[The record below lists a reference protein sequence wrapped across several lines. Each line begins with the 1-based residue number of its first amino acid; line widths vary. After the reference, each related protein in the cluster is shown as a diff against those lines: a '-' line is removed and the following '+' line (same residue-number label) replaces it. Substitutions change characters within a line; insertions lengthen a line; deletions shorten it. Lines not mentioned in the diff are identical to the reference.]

1 MRLFII
7 LSAVCALVFFSA
19 GFIYA
24 DELSDLKEQVRVLQE
39 TTSALS
45 AKIQALESKQSSV
58 TQEIEKVPE
67 LEKTIEKLKESPAA
81 LLQGV
86 NVGGHIKATILDRT
100 QGERNGDSRHTNL
113 SGGINT
119 IYLFLSKEIE
129 DWLKLDVELE
139 YDVSA
144 SATPAL
150 GSNLTRAT
158 SATQAVEIYQ
168 AYATAPLKG
177 GYELKVGAFK
187 PLFSED
193 YARDIWWE
201 ELIHQNK
208 GLCYLQSYY
217 DYGVELYKNFDF
229 DKFSLPTY
237 LEVGN
242 GSNRF
247 TDTNDSKTVLLHIA
261 PEFFQTK
268 LRFPMSIS
276 YGKWDDGDNSELLR
290 AALGYDL
297 TYDKWNFAG
306 EYLYSNYGAVSL
318 GANKGYADGK
328 REGYYLKA
336 AYRFNP
342 KWRAL
347 VKYAHSELYKTG
359 LLNTMR
365 SDNYDDTI
373 LGLNYF
379 LSDGITLIGEYSHGE
394 AVTSDG
400 SDKLNYNR
408 GTIGARATF

>member
-1 MRLFII
+1 VKSIII
-7 LSAVCALVFFSA
+7 LSAVCAFLFSSA

-24 DELSDLKEQVRVLQE
+24 DELSDLKEQVRALQE
-39 TTSALS
+39 TTNALS
-45 AKIQALESKQSSV
+45 AKIQGLESKQNSQ
-58 TQEIEKVPE
+58 TQEINKVSG
-67 LEKTIEKLKESPAA
+67 LEKTVERLKSSPAA
-81 LLQGV
+81 SLQGV
-86 NVGGHIKATILDRT
+86 NIGGHIKASLLDRT
-100 QGERNGDSRHTNL
+100 QGERNGISQHTNL
-113 SGGINT
+113 SGGIHT
-119 IYLFLSKEIE
+119 LYLYLSKEIE
-129 DWLKLDVELE
+129 DWLKLDAQVE

-150 GSNLTRAT
+150 GSDITRTT
-158 SATQAVEIYQ
+158 SATQAAEIYQ
-168 AYATAPLKG
+168 VYATALLKD

-187 PLFSED
+187 PMFSED

-229 DKFSLPTY
+229 AKFSLPTY

-247 TDTNDSKTVLLHIA
+247 TDNNESKSVLLHIA

-268 LRFPMSIS
+268 LRFPMSIG
-276 YGKWDDGDNSELLR
+276 YGKRDDKDNDNLLR
-290 AALGYDL
+290 TALGYDL
-297 TYDKWNFAG
+297 TLNKWNFAG
-306 EYLYSNYGAVSL
+306 EYLYSKYENVSL
-318 GANKGYADGK
+318 GTGLGYADGK
-328 REGYYLKA
+328 REGYFLKT

-347 VKYAHSELYKTG
+347 IKYAHSELYKTG
-359 LLNTMR
+359 ASSMK

-379 LSDGITLIGEYSHGE
+379 LTDGVTLIGEYSHGE
-394 AVTSDG
+394 AARSDG
-400 SDKLNYNR
+400 SEKLNYDR
-408 GTIGARATF
+408 ATLGARVTF